1 MTHKLF
7 LMRHS
12 KSCANH
18 LREVGAANDQEL
30 RDPGLSSVGAAAAA
44 AYGPVLRKRLLRL
57 GFDVDDAIIGSS
69 ALRRARDTAHLV
81 FGKQP
86 LVLPHFTE
94 HGHIPENTPEKGRY
108 TVPNWPA
115 LFSHICTM
123 RTESLAIV
131 GHGSFLTSLWPT
143 FTGKARGQKLKN
155 LDGILLEITDG
166 KITTIKEIRGP
177 PMAGPD
183 HCLVRDTRKLSALNR
198 MGAAHSRARTL
209 KAKAAKNKTAKR
221 KNKRRTQRGGN
232 ALPYYAPHRMEQY
245 GAPAGVDKT
254 EPSAHWAR
262 PALSSTTV
270 R

>member
-1 MTHKLF
+1 MKLF

-18 LREVGAANDQEL
+18 LREVGATNDQEL
-30 RDPGLSSVGAAAAA
+30 RDPGLSAVGAAAAA
-44 AYGPVLRKRLLRL
+44 SYGPVLRKRLLRL
-57 GFDVDDAIIGSS
+57 GFDVDDAVIGSS

-108 TVPNWPA
+108 AVPNWPA
-115 LFSHICTM
+115 LFRHICTM
-123 RTESLAIV
+123 RAESLAIV

-166 KITTIKEIRGP
+166 KIHVIKEIRGP

-183 HCLVRDTRKLSALNR
+183 RCLVRDTRKLSALNR

-209 KAKAAKNKTAKR
+209 KAKAAKAKTAKR

-232 ALPYYAPHRMEQY
+232 SLPYYAPHRMEQY
-245 GAPAGVDKT
+245 GAAAGVDKT
-254 EPSAHWAR
+254 EPSAAWAR
-262 PALSSTTV
+262 PALSATTV